1 MISKKLDKLI
11 KLYFVQIYVIIR
23 NPLMYV
29 KMIVTMYVKMIVT
42 NLVSYD
48 HNYYYYVI

>member
-23 NPLMYV
+23 NQLMYV
-29 KMIVTMYVKMIVT
+29 KMIVTD
-42 NLVSYD
+42 LVSYD

>member
-23 NPLMYV
+23 NQL
-29 KMIVTMYVKMIVT
+29 MYVKMIVT